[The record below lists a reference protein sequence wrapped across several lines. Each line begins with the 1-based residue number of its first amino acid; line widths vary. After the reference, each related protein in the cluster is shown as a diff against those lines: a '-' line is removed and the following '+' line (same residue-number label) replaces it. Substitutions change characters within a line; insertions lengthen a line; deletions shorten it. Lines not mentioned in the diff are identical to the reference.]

1 MMEQQ
6 KEFLAYV
13 YKEFTDSARIES
25 GVASEFMCTSFSEY
39 QTSES

>member
-25 GVASEFMCTSFSEY
+25 GIASEFMSYVSEN
-39 QTSES
+39 QNSEN